1 MKRFALIGNPV
12 AGSLSPRLFEAAY
25 GGRYAYDLLEGPSFG
40 ELWQRFLDGYDG
52 INITAPF
59 KQDAFRCVG
68 HLTEEA
74 RLCGAV
80 NLAVKT
86 ESGIVGCNTDVDG
99 VVLSVRETG
108 IPVSDALVVGCG
120 GAGRAAAVAALRL
133 GCRVTLANRTASR
146 AEELSAAL
154 GCGWVPVEA
163 LSGLSPDLHA
173 GAHRARP
180 GLHFRPPLA
189 AVPGGCG
196 KCGFHRRKAGCGSD
210 VPDFLLTLRKYTCIM
225 ALNKVMLIGNVGND
239 PEIRYLD
246 SNPQGPQGNAKVASF
261 RLATTERFRDRSG
274 ETRENTEWHNI
285 VAWRSTADLVERFVH
300 RGSQIYVEGRLRTR
314 QWTDQSGNK
323 RYTTEIQADNIQL
336 LGRRPDREGDG
347 GQPGGYNGGQNG
359 YSGPGYNNG
368 QGGYSGPGYGAQPQA
383 GYQQPAP
390 QAQPSFRSQAPSQ
403 PAYPPQPQPAAPAPV
418 QPASDSP
425 DDDLPF

>member
-1 MKRFALIGNPV
+1 
-12 AGSLSPRLFEAAY
+12 
-25 GGRYAYDLLEGPSFG
+25 
-40 ELWQRFLDGYDG
+40 
-52 INITAPF
+52 
-59 KQDAFRCVG
+59 
-68 HLTEEA
+68 
-74 RLCGAV
+74 
-80 NLAVKT
+80 
-86 ESGIVGCNTDVDG
+86 
-99 VVLSVRETG
+99 
-108 IPVSDALVVGCG
+108 
-120 GAGRAAAVAALRL
+120 
-133 GCRVTLANRTASR
+133 
-146 AEELSAAL
+146 
-154 GCGWVPVEA
+154 
-163 LSGLSPDLHA
+163 
-173 GAHRARP
+173 
-180 GLHFRPPLA
+180 
-189 AVPGGCG
+189 
-196 KCGFHRRKAGCGSD
+196 
-210 VPDFLLTLRKYTCIM
+210 M

-359 YSGPGYNNG
+359 YSGYNNG